1 MVNPQARYVALL
13 RGPRYGRA
21 MPDQTH
27 FGSRDVPL
35 SEKQALVDDVFHKV
49 ARRYDLMNDLMSGG
63 LHRAWKDA
71 LVTAINPP
79 PKGRP
84 GRLDEKPD
92 REFALLDVAG
102 GTGDVAFRTI
112 EAGGIGTRATVA
124 DINAEM
130 LAVGRER
137 ATERG
142 LDDVVT
148 FVDANA
154 EALPFPDKSFDAVSI
169 AFGIRNVPRIDV
181 ALSEMHRVLRL
192 GGRFLC
198 LEFSNVDV
206 PGLDALYQAYSFNV
220 VPALGRAVVGD
231 AEPYRYLVESIRR
244 FPRPNAFAELMRAA
258 GFARLSHRAMSGGI
272 VALHSGWRL

>member
-1 MVNPQARYVALL
+1 
-13 RGPRYGRA
+13 
-21 MPDQTH
+21 MPETH
-27 FGSRDVPL
+27 FGYRQVPL
-35 SEKQALVDDVFHKV
+35 DDKQALVDDVFHKV
-49 ARRYDLMNDLMSGG
+49 ARRYDLMNDLMSAG

-79 PKGRP
+79 KSGR
-84 GRLDEKPD
+84 D
-92 REFALLDVAG
+92 FALLDVAG
-102 GTGDVAFRTI
+102 GTGDVSFRTI
-112 EAGGIGTRATVA
+112 RAGGYGTRATVA

-137 ATERG
+137 AYRQG
-142 LDDVVT
+142 LDDAVT

-154 EALPFPDKSFDAVSI
+154 ESLPFPDKSFDAVSI

-181 ALSEMHRVLRL
+181 ALSETHRVLKI
-192 GGRFLC
+192 GGRLLC

-206 PGLDALYQAYSFNV
+206 PGLDALYELYSFNL
-220 VPALGRAVVGD
+220 VPVIGRAVVGD

-244 FPRPNAFAELMRAA
+244 FPRPNVFADMMRAA
-258 GFARLSHRAMSGGI
+258 GLKRVSHRVMSGGI

>member
-1 MVNPQARYVALL
+1 MRET
-13 RGPRYGRA
+13 
-21 MPDQTH
+21 DTH
-27 FGSRDVPL
+27 FGNRTVPL
-35 SEKQALVDDVFHKV
+35 SDKQGLVDDVFHTV
-49 ARRYDLMNDLMSGG
+49 AKRYDLMNDLMSAG

-79 PKGRP
+79 KSER
-84 GRLDEKPD
+84 D
-92 REFALLDVAG
+92 FALLDVAG
-102 GTGDVAFRTI
+102 GTGDVSFRTI
-112 EAGGIGTRATVA
+112 KTGGTGTHATVA

-130 LAVGRER
+130 LGVGRER
-137 ATERG
+137 AIEQG

-154 EALPFPDKSFDAVSI
+154 EALPFPSQNFDAVSI

-181 ALSEMHRVLRL
+181 ALAEMHRVLRF

-206 PGLDALYQAYSFNV
+206 PGLDALYELYSFRV
-220 VPALGRAVVGD
+220 VPVIGRAVVGD
-231 AEPYRYLVESIRR
+231 AEPYQYLVESIRR
-244 FPRPNAFAELMRAA
+244 FPKPNAFADMMRTA
-258 GFARLSHRAMSGGI
+258 GFGRVTHRVMSGGI

>member
-1 MVNPQARYVALL
+1 MR
-13 RGPRYGRA
+13 
-21 MPDQTH
+21 DETH
-27 FGSRDVPL
+27 FGYRQVPL
-35 SEKQALVDDVFHKV
+35 DEKQALVDDVFHKV

-79 PKGRP
+79 KGD
-84 GRLDEKPD
+84 GA
-92 REFALLDVAG
+92 FSLLDVAG
-102 GTGDVAFRTI
+102 GTGDISFRTI
-112 EAGGIGTRATVA
+112 AAGGYGTQAIVA
-124 DINAEM
+124 DINADM

-137 ATERG
+137 AVARG
-142 LDDVVT
+142 LDGAVT

-181 ALSEMHRVLRL
+181 ALKEMHRVLRL
-192 GGRFLC
+192 GGHFLC
-198 LEFSNVDV
+198 LEFSSVDV
-206 PGLDALYQAYSFNV
+206 PGLDALYELYSFNL
-220 VPALGRAVVGD
+220 VPAIGRAVVGD

-244 FPRPNAFAELMRAA
+244 FPKPKAFEAMMREA
-258 GFARLSHRAMSGGI
+258 GFARVSHRVMSGGI

>member
-1 MVNPQARYVALL
+1 MRDN
-13 RGPRYGRA
+13 
-21 MPDQTH
+21 TH
-27 FGSRDVPL
+27 FGFREVPL
-35 SEKQALVDDVFHKV
+35 GEKQALVDDVFHKV
-49 ARRYDLMNDLMSGG
+49 AQRYDLMNDLMSAG

-79 PKGRP
+79 KS
-84 GRLDEKPD
+84 E
-92 REFALLDVAG
+92 REFTLLDVAG
-102 GTGDVAFRTI
+102 GTGDISFRTI
-112 EAGGIGTRATVA
+112 AAGGPGTRATVA
-124 DINAEM
+124 DINADM
-130 LAVGRER
+130 LGVGRER
-137 ATERG
+137 AYAQA

-181 ALSEMHRVLRL
+181 ALKEMYRVLRL

-206 PGLDALYQAYSFNV
+206 PGLDALYELYSFNV
-220 VPALGRAVVGD
+220 VPALGRVVAGD

-244 FPRPNAFAELMRAA
+244 FPRPNAFADMMRAA
-258 GFARLSHRAMSGGI
+258 GFARVSHRVMSGGI

>member
-1 MVNPQARYVALL
+1 MRE
-13 RGPRYGRA
+13 
-21 MPDQTH
+21 TH
-27 FGSRDVPL
+27 FGYRQVPL
-35 SEKQALVDDVFHKV
+35 DDKQALVDDVFHKV
-49 ARRYDLMNDLMSGG
+49 ARRYDLMNDLMSAG

-79 PKGRP
+79 KS
-84 GRLDEKPD
+84 D

-102 GTGDVAFRTI
+102 GTGDVSFRTVA
-112 EAGGIGTRATVA
+112 AGGHGTRATVA

-137 ATERG
+137 ARERG
-142 LDDVVT
+142 LDDAVT

-154 EALPFPDKSFDAVSI
+154 EALPFPQQSFDAVSI

-181 ALSEMHRVLRL
+181 ALKEMHRVLRI

-206 PGLDALYQAYSFNV
+206 PGLDALYELYSFNL
-220 VPALGRAVVGD
+220 VPAIGRAVVGD

-244 FPRPNAFAELMRAA
+244 FPRPNAFAEMMRTA
-258 GFARLSHRAMSGGI
+258 GFARVSHRVISGGI

>member
-1 MVNPQARYVALL
+1 MRE
-13 RGPRYGRA
+13 
-21 MPDQTH
+21 TH
-27 FGSRDVPL
+27 FGYRQVPL
-35 SEKQALVDDVFHKV
+35 GDKQALVDDVFDKV
-49 ARRYDLMNDLMSGG
+49 ARRYDLMNDLMSAG

-79 PKGRP
+79 TKGRP
-84 GRLDEKPD
+84 GRLDGKPE

-102 GTGDVAFRTI
+102 GTGDVSFRTVA
-112 EAGGIGTRATVA
+112 AGGAGTRATVA

-130 LAVGRER
+130 LSVGRER
-137 ATERG
+137 ARTGG
-142 LDDVVT
+142 LDDTVT

-154 EALPFPDKSFDAVSI
+154 EALPFPDRSFDAVSI

-181 ALSEMHRVLRL
+181 ALAEMHRVLRI

-206 PGLDALYQAYSFNV
+206 PGLDALYELYSFNV
-220 VPALGRAVVGD
+220 VPAIGRAVVGD

-244 FPRPNAFAELMRAA
+244 FPRPNAFADMMRAA
-258 GFARLSHRAMSGGI
+258 GLRRVSHRPMSGGI

>member
-1 MVNPQARYVALL
+1 MS
-13 RGPRYGRA
+13 
-21 MPDQTH
+21 DETH
-27 FGSRDVPL
+27 FGYRQVPL
-35 SEKQALVDDVFHKV
+35 GDKQALVDDVFHKV

-84 GRLDEKPD
+84 GHLEGKPERD
-92 REFALLDVAG
+92 FALLDVAG
-102 GTGDVAFRTI
+102 GTGDISFRTVA
-112 EAGGIGTRATVA
+112 AGGAGTRATVA

-137 ATERG
+137 AGTLG
-142 LDDVVT
+142 LDDLVT

-154 EALPFPDKSFDAVSI
+154 ESLPFPDKSFDAVSI

-181 ALSEMHRVLRL
+181 ALQEMHRVLRL
-192 GGRFLC
+192 GGHFLC
-198 LEFSNVDV
+198 LEFSTVDV
-206 PGLDALYQAYSFNV
+206 PGLDALYELYSFNL
-220 VPALGRAVVGD
+220 VPALGRAVAGE

-244 FPRPNAFAELMRAA
+244 FPRPQAFAAMMRAA
-258 GFARLSHRAMSGGI
+258 GFARVSHRVMSGGI

>member
-1 MVNPQARYVALL
+1 
-13 RGPRYGRA
+13 
-21 MPDQTH
+21 MPDTH
-27 FGSRDVPL
+27 FGFREIPL
-35 SEKQALVDDVFHKV
+35 GDKQALVDDVFHKV
-49 ARRYDLMNDLMSGG
+49 ARRYDLMNDLMSAG

-71 LVTAINPP
+71 LVIAINPP
-79 PKGRP
+79 RNERG
-84 GRLDEKPD
+84 
-92 REFALLDVAG
+92 FALLDVAG

-112 EAGGIGTRATVA
+112 AAGGSGTRATVA

-130 LAVGRER
+130 LGVGRER
-137 ATERG
+137 AYAQA

-154 EALPFPDKSFDAVSI
+154 EALPFPDRSFDAVSI

-181 ALSEMHRVLRL
+181 ALAEMHRTLRI

-206 PGLDALYQAYSFNV
+206 PGLDALYELYSFNV

-244 FPRPNAFAELMRAA
+244 FSRPNAFAEMMRTA
-258 GFARLSHRAMSGGI
+258 GFRRVSHRSMSGGI

>member
-1 MVNPQARYVALL
+1 
-13 RGPRYGRA
+13 
-21 MPDQTH
+21 MPDTH
-27 FGSRDVPL
+27 FGSRTVPL
-35 SEKQALVDDVFHKV
+35 NDKQALVDDVFHKV

-79 PKGRP
+79 KG
-84 GRLDEKPD
+84 DADFK
-92 REFALLDVAG
+92 LLDVAG
-102 GTGDVAFRTI
+102 GTGDVSYRTI
-112 EAGGIGTRATVA
+112 DAGGYGTRATVA

-130 LAVGRER
+130 LGVGRER
-137 ATERG
+137 ARERG
-142 LDDVVT
+142 LDTVVT

-154 EALPFPDKSFDAVSI
+154 EALPFPDRSFDAVSI

-181 ALSEMHRVLRL
+181 ALREMHRVLRL

-206 PGLDALYQAYSFNV
+206 PGLDALYELYSFNV
-220 VPALGRAVVGD
+220 VPALGRSVVGD

-244 FPRPNAFAELMRAA
+244 FPRPDAFAAMMADA
-258 GFARLSHRAMSGGI
+258 GFSRASHRVMSGGI

>member
-1 MVNPQARYVALL
+1 
-13 RGPRYGRA
+13 
-21 MPDQTH
+21 MPDTH
-27 FGSRDVPL
+27 FGFREIPL
-35 SEKQALVDDVFHKV
+35 DDKQALVDDVFHKV
-49 ARRYDLMNDLMSGG
+49 ARRYDLMNDLMSAG

-79 PKGRP
+79 TKGRP
-84 GRLDEKPD
+84 GRLDEKPE
-92 REFALLDVAG
+92 RNFALLDVAG
-102 GTGDVAFRTI
+102 GTGDVSFRTI
-112 EAGGIGTRATVA
+112 AAGGSGTRVTVA
-124 DINAEM
+124 DINTEM
-130 LAVGRER
+130 LGVGRER
-137 ATERG
+137 AQRQA

-154 EALPFPDKSFDAVSI
+154 EALPFPDRSFDAVSI

-181 ALSEMHRVLRL
+181 ALAEMQRVLRI

-206 PGLDALYQAYSFNV
+206 PGLDALYELYSFNV

-244 FPRPNAFAELMRAA
+244 FPRPNAFAEMMRAA
-258 GFARLSHRAMSGGI
+258 GFRRVSHRPMSGGI

>member
-1 MVNPQARYVALL
+1 
-13 RGPRYGRA
+13 
-21 MPDQTH
+21 MPDTH
-27 FGSRDVPL
+27 FGSRTVPL
-35 SEKQALVDDVFHKV
+35 DEKQALVDDVFHKV
-49 ARRYDLMNDLMSGG
+49 AQRYDLMNDLMSGG

-79 PKGRP
+79 KGD
-84 GRLDEKPD
+84 GV
-92 REFALLDVAG
+92 FALLDVAG
-102 GTGDVAFRTI
+102 GTGDVSFRTVD
-112 EAGGIGTRATVA
+112 AGGYGTRATVA

-130 LAVGRER
+130 LAVGRAR
-137 ATERG
+137 ARERG
-142 LDDVVT
+142 LDDVVS

-154 EALPFPDKSFDAVSI
+154 EALPFPDKSFGAVSI

-181 ALSEMHRVLRL
+181 ALAEMHRVLRL

-206 PGLDALYQAYSFNV
+206 PGLDALYELYSFNV
-220 VPALGRAVVGD
+220 VPALGRVVVGD

-244 FPRPNAFAELMRAA
+244 FPRPNAFGAMMRAA
-258 GFARLSHRAMSGGI
+258 GFGRASHRVMSGGI

>member
-1 MVNPQARYVALL
+1 MR
-13 RGPRYGRA
+13 
-21 MPDQTH
+21 DHTH
-27 FGSRDVPL
+27 FGFRDVPL
-35 SEKQALVDDVFHKV
+35 SDKQALVDDVFHKV

-84 GRLDEKPD
+84 GRLDQTKGRPGRLDEKPD

-102 GTGDVAFRTI
+102 GTGDVSFRTI
-112 EAGGIGTRATVA
+112 RAGGAGTRATVA

-137 ATERG
+137 AMERG

-154 EALPFPDKSFDAVSI
+154 ESLPFPDKSFDAVSI

-181 ALSEMHRVLRL
+181 ALSEMHRVLKL

-206 PGLDALYQAYSFNV
+206 PGLDALYELYSFNV
-220 VPALGRAVVGD
+220 VPALGRTIVGD

-244 FPRPNAFAELMRAA
+244 FPRPNTFTDMMRGT
-258 GFARLSHRAMSGGI
+258 GFARVSHRSMSGGI